1 MCRFIPPPNS
11 GSASS
16 KRGFDDEDV
25 KIRSIIK
32 EEDLNQMAN
41 IGNDIGWACQQ
52 DIDYK

>member
-1 MCRFIPPPNS
+1 MQPSNS
-11 GSASS
+11 GANST
-16 KRGFDDEDV
+16 KRPYDDEDT

-41 IGNDIGWACQQ
+41 IGNDIGWAGHE